1 MAAVHALTL
10 VADGTTAS
18 VETTATGNDVV
29 LADTADLTTIT
40 TTTVAAQS
48 IRTAPSVD
56 FPHCYIG
63 REVTVQ
69 LARAQTVLHG
79 TLVYVDDDWLHLERD
94 GETQHARRRKI
105 VSMQVAAPPMTV
117 ESGPAQTTQVRYE
130 CGGIAAS
137 VNMLYNAH
145 DRMLFR
151 TLYVRNNT
159 SLTGH
164 VNLCYVERPPVARP
178 EFATYAETRAM
189 PAALAE
195 DAAPAPPP
203 TSLRDTGRGEHSE
216 TASLQMRHGLNIVAL
231 TPLDIEFREE
241 WIVQA
246 DVAPFLRFSAPTIDD
261 AGAER
266 FPFTGSFAVVDRPGR
281 RATLSPWY
289 SRTHLV
295 ADVPNDGS
303 LTTWHGEHNQRME
316 QGRRITERRFEV
328 WNRSATPLTAQI
340 RMPLNHSDSFV
351 RYKATPDNELVQPVV
366 GQEINIAGAV
376 HAIADVKS
384 QAEARAAAEKL
395 AIDSSL
401 RMTALVCP
409 IAGIDTDVGV
419 VTIDVAPNTMCVLL
433 YRVISRY
440 AR

>member
-1 MAAVHALTL
+1 MTTVHELTL
-10 VADGTTAS
+10 VAGDAAAF
-18 VETTATGNDVV
+18 VETTATGSDVV

-40 TTTVAAQS
+40 TTSTAHSA
-48 IRTAPSVD
+48 RAAPSVD

-63 REVTVQ
+63 REITVE
-69 LARAQTVLHG
+69 LSRAQTILHG
-79 TLVYVDDDWLHLERD
+79 TLVYVDDDWLHIERA

-105 VSMQVAAPPMTV
+105 VSMQVAAD
-117 ESGPAQTTQVRYE
+117 PAQTGASKAPNQVRYE
-130 CGGIAAS
+130 CRGITAG
-137 VNMLYNAH
+137 VNMLYVPMNKTLVRA
-145 DRMLFR
+145 
-151 TLYVRNNT
+151 LYVQNNT
-159 SLTGH
+159 SLTGAVMLH
-164 VNLCYVERPPVARP
+164 YVERPPVARP
-178 EFATYAETRAM
+178 EITTYAEARAM
-189 PAALAE
+189 PAALAD

-203 TSLRDTGRGEHSE
+203 PTPLRDTGRGEHSE
-216 TASLQMRHGLNIVAL
+216 TASLQMRHGLNVAAL
-231 TPLDIEFREE
+231 SPLDIEFREE

-246 DVAPFLRFSAPTIDD
+246 NAAPFLRFSAPTIDD

-295 ADVPNDGS
+295 ADMPNDGS

-316 QGRRITERRFEV
+316 QGRRIAERRFEV

-340 RMPLNHSDSFV
+340 RMPLKQTDSFV

-409 IAGIDTDVGV
+409 IAGINTDVGV
-419 VTIDVAPNTMCVLL
+419 VTIDVAPNTMLVVL